1 MEPPRLFRISN
12 RTIST
17 RIGCVLGMIIISQ
30 NFNDQSTHNFCAQG
44 QSPSERPLAD
54 YCEPGAGPDI
64 IPLAFFSS
72 YPSTDFFGN
81 VDSCNLTTSTTQSS
95 ECKTVET
102 DIKYCQSQGKKIMLS
117 IGGGGGS
124 VQFDNMTSIQDLANQ
139 LWDMFG
145 PVRANY
151 TGPRPFGSAVLDG
164 FDMDIENPDSAFSFA
179 FFVQEMNAL
188 FATDSSKKYYMT
200 GAPQCIVP
208 DANMGDMMF
217 NGKFDNLYIQFY
229 NTPQCSA
236 RGAISGYNPAD
247 GSLQYFSYDAFQEF
261 ITVSFSQS
269 KEAKLFIGLPASPD
283 AADNDENYF
292 CMSTPSFSMEYRF
305 TDPAIAV
312 TPDEAEKLI
321 NEFRYHPGFGG
332 VMLWDA
338 GSSDQAVTNGCTYS
352 QEIQSILKTGS
363 VCPEN

>member
-1 MEPPRLFRISN
+1 MLSRVSLVS
-12 RTIST
+12 
-17 RIGCVLGMIIISQ
+17 LGLLGFSASAIA
-30 NFNDQSTHNFCAQG
+30 QSAPQLVVYWG
-44 QSPSERPLAD
+44 QSLSERPLAD
-54 YCEPGAGPDI
+54 YCKPGAGPDI

-72 YPSTDFFGN
+72 YPSTDVFGN
-81 VDSCNLTTSTTQSS
+81 VDSCNLTTSTTQSP
-95 ECKTVET
+95 ECKALEK

-117 IGGGGGS
+117 VGGGGGS
-124 VQFDNMTSIQDLANQ
+124 VQFTNQSSIQTLANQ

-151 TGPRPFGSAVLDG
+151 TGSRPFGTAVLDG

-179 FFVQEMNAL
+179 FFVQEMNQL
-188 FATDSSKKYYMT
+188 FTTDPSKKYFMT

-217 NGKFDNLYIQFY
+217 NGKFDYLYIQFY

-236 RGAISGYNPAD
+236 RGAISGYRPGD

-269 KEAKLFIGLPASPD
+269 KGAQLFIGLPASST
-283 AADNDENYF
+283 AAGSDENYF
-292 CMSTPSFSMEYRF
+292 LAPE
-305 TDPAIAV
+305 
-312 TPDEAEKLI
+312 EAQTLI
-321 NEFRYHPGFGG
+321 NEFRTHPSFGG

-338 GSSDQAVTNGCTYS
+338 GSSDESVTNGCTYS
-352 QEIQSILKTGS
+352 QEIQSILKTGN
-363 VCPEN
+363 VCPKQYSIISQNSTVGLS

>member
-1 MEPPRLFRISN
+1 MLSRLSLV
-12 RTIST
+12 S
-17 RIGCVLGMIIISQ
+17 LGLLGFSA
-30 NFNDQSTHNFCAQG
+30 SAVAQLAPELVVYWG

-54 YCEPGAGPDI
+54 YCKPGAGPDI

-72 YPSTDFFGN
+72 YPSTDWFGN

-95 ECKTVET
+95 ECKTVEK

-124 VQFDNMTSIQDLANQ
+124 VQFDNMTSIQDLVNQ
-139 LWDMFG
+139 LWGMFG
-145 PVRANY
+145 PVQANY
-151 TGPRPFGSAVLDG
+151 TGPRPFGTAVLDG
-164 FDMDIENPDSAFSFA
+164 FDMDIENPDSAFSYA
-179 FFVQEMNAL
+179 FFVQEMNQL
-188 FATDSSKKYYMT
+188 FETDHSKKYYMT

-217 NGKFDNLYIQFY
+217 NGKFDLLYIQFY

-236 RGAISGYNPAD
+236 RGAISGYNPKD

-269 KEAKLFIGLPASPD
+269 KGAKLYIGLPASPN

-292 CMSTPSFSMEYRF
+292 L
-305 TDPAIAV
+305 
-312 TPDEAEKLI
+312 TPDEAAKLI
-321 NEFRYHPGFGG
+321 NEYRYHPGFGG
-332 VMLWDA
+332 IMLWDA

-352 QEIQSILKTGS
+352 QEIQSILKTGR
-363 VCPEN
+363 VCPKKY